1 LLKEKKDMIDI
12 HTHIIPNVDDG
23 SKSLEISRELLNLE
37 LKNNVKNVFL
47 TPHQNEKTL
56 NKTLIMNKYLELKNN
71 VKDIDINL
79 YLGSEIYYYDNLSED
94 LKNNKIITM
103 NNTKYLLIEFS
114 TRYNVG
120 VIDKL
125 YDLKV
130 LGYIPI
136 VAHLERYPYL
146 EPKDYDK
153 IHNMGCMIQVNTK
166 SFNEKIYKKTIKYLL
181 KKNLIDFIGT
191 DCHDLEKR
199 NVEYDLD
206 KIFKKHPQ
214 FLKKL
219 EENETLLL
227 V

>member
-1 LLKEKKDMIDI
+1 MIDI

-47 TPHQNEKTL
+47 TPHQNEMNL
-56 NKTLIMNKYLELKNN
+56 NKELIENKFLELKENI
-71 VKDIDINL
+71 KDIDINL

-94 LKNNKIITM
+94 LKNNKIIAM

-114 TRYNVG
+114 TRYNIG
-120 VIDKL
+120 IIDKL
-125 YDLKV
+125 YDIKV

-136 VAHLERYPYL
+136 IAHIERYPYL
-146 EPKDYDK
+146 TSDDYDN

-166 SFNEKIYKKTIKYLL
+166 SFNEKIYKKCIKYLL
-181 KKNLIDFIGT
+181 KKKYIDFIGT

-199 NVEYDLD
+199 SIEYDLE
-206 KIFKKHPQ
+206 KVFKKHPE

-219 EENETLLL
+219 EENETLLGI
-227 V
+227 

>member
-1 LLKEKKDMIDI
+1 MIDI

-47 TPHQNEKTL
+47 TPHQNEKNL
-56 NKTLIMNKYLELKNN
+56 NKELIENKFLELKEK

-94 LKNNKIITM
+94 LKNNKIIAM

-114 TRYNVG
+114 TRYNIG
-120 VIDKL
+120 ILDKL
-125 YDLKV
+125 YDIKV

-136 VAHLERYPYL
+136 IAHIERYPYL
-146 EPKDYDK
+146 TSDDYDK

-181 KKNLIDFIGT
+181 KKNYIDFIGT

-199 NVEYDLD
+199 SIEYDLE
-206 KIFKKHPQ
+206 KVFKKHPD
-214 FLKKL
+214 FLKKI
-219 EENETLLL
+219 EENESLLGI
-227 V
+227 